1 MHHLEYAVL
10 LAMKKFGKYVKNS
23 DVKNET
29 QVGPS
34 PSTSPSAQPYNNKQT
49 NSKENGSIHDFDNVA
64 KEVDKWSFLACST
77 FIIVFTVA
85 YILSTLTVT
94 C

>member
-1 MHHLEYAVL
+1 
-10 LAMKKFGKYVKNS
+10 MKKFGKYIKNS
-23 DVKNET
+23 DVKSET

-34 PSTSPSAQPYNNKQT
+34 PSTSPSAQPNNNKQT
-49 NSKENGSIHDFDNVA
+49 NSKENGFIHDFDSIA

>member
-1 MHHLEYAVL
+1 
-10 LAMKKFGKYVKNS
+10 MKKFGKYVKKS

-34 PSTSPSAQPYNNKQT
+34 PSTSPSAQPNNNKQT

-64 KEVDKWSFLACST
+64 KEVDKWSFLAFST

>member
-1 MHHLEYAVL
+1 
-10 LAMKKFGKYVKNS
+10 MKKFGNYVKKS

-34 PSTSPSAQPYNNKQT
+34 PSTSPSAQPNNNKQT

-64 KEVDKWSFLACST
+64 KEVDKWSFLAFST

>member
-1 MHHLEYAVL
+1 
-10 LAMKKFGKYVKNS
+10 MKKYGKYVKKS
-23 DVKNET
+23 DMKNET

-34 PSTSPSAQPYNNKQT
+34 PFTSPSAQSNNNKR
-49 NSKENGSIHDFDNVA
+49 KENGLIYDFDKIA
-64 KEVDKWSFLACST
+64 KEVDKWSFFACST
-77 FIIVFTVA
+77 FIIVFTMA